1 MDIGIASIDVKKTL
15 GSVSQVWIHTGWKQF
30 SALHPESPVIRVE
43 ATEPRL
49 LAGFEFLVAPSNY
62 PLHGAKVFVREGYP
76 DVVYL
81 DLRFPGIDHE
91 GKGAPTFSFEAPED
105 GGEDYLV
112 DSLGVVPKVF
122 QMSSGKNPKPTGRC
136 PICFH
141 PHILG
146 ADGNLKKH
154 RENLA
159 EWKFR
164 KWCHQGVLQ
173 SEDRRAELYNLEWNY
188 PEPADC
194 GGSYLP
200 PLEASPVGI
209 LWAIKRHRQA
219 ITSSQKSLGKHMDG
233 SINVLYVYELG
244 KHHDACVPGNGR
256 YHTIIKKDNPR
267 FDQCLKDKIKAIK
280 DLIERHFENVQ
291 SLKSLLTWVQ
301 RNHEKGASWAPLH
314 QLKIDIE
321 HTVNFDLMTPLEAK
335 ALVVELMAESAPTP
349 VQAASA

>member
-1 MDIGIASIDVKKTL
+1 MDISIAGIDITKSL
-15 GSVSQVWIHTGWKQF
+15 GCVSQVRILTGWKQL
-30 SALHPESPVIRVE
+30 SELHPESPLIRVE
-43 ATEPRL
+43 ASNPGS
-49 LAGFEFLVAPSNY
+49 LAGFEFLVAPANY
-62 PLHGAKVFVREGYP
+62 SLNGAKVFVREGCP
-76 DVVYL
+76 DVVHL
-81 DLRFPGIDHE
+81 DLRFPGVDHE
-91 GKGAPTFSFEAPED
+91 GKGAPTFSFEAPEA

-122 QMSSGKNPKPTGRC
+122 QMSSGKSPKPTGRC

-146 ADGNLKKH
+146 ADGNLRKH

-164 KWCHQGVLQ
+164 KWCHKGVLQ
-173 SEDRRAELYNLEWNY
+173 SEDRRSELYDLEWDY
-188 PEPADC
+188 PKPADC

-200 PLEASPVGI
+200 PLEASTVGI

-219 ITSSQKSLGKHMDG
+219 ISASQKSLGKHMDG
-233 SINVLYVYELG
+233 SIDVLYPYELG
-244 KHHDACVPGNGR
+244 KHHDDCVPGNGR
-256 YHTIIKKDNPR
+256 YHTIVKKDNPR

-280 DLIERHFENVQ
+280 DLIERHFENVR

-314 QLKIDIE
+314 QLKIDIV
-321 HTVNFDLMTPLEAK
+321 HTVNFDLMKPQEAK
-335 ALVVELMAESAPTP
+335 ALVCELMAESSP
-349 VQAASA
+349 VQTESA

>member
-1 MDIGIASIDVKKTL
+1 MDIGIASIDVTKSL
-15 GSVSQVWIHTGWKQF
+15 GSVSQVRIHTGWKQF
-30 SALHPESPVIRVE
+30 SALHPESPVIRAE
-43 ATEPRL
+43 ATDSKS
-49 LAGFEFLVAPSNY
+49 LAGFEFLASPANY
-62 PLHGAKVFVREGYP
+62 PLHEAKVFVREGYP
-76 DVVYL
+76 DIVRL
-81 DLRFPGIDHE
+81 DLRFPGVDHE
-91 GKGAPTFSFEAPED
+91 GKGAPTYSFEAPEG

-146 ADGNLKKH
+146 ADGNLNKH

-164 KWCHQGVLQ
+164 KWCYQGLLER
-173 SEDRRAELYNLEWNY
+173 EDRKRELHFLDENY
-188 PEPADC
+188 PQPEYC

-200 PLEASPVGI
+200 PLESSPAGI

-219 ITSSQKSLGKHMDG
+219 ITASQKSLGKYMDG
-233 SINVLYVYELG
+233 SIKELFTRSLDNKNNDVFGGNEVYHARVQKGDLG
-244 KHHDACVPGNGR
+244 
-256 YHTIIKKDNPR
+256 
-267 FDQCLKDKIKAIK
+267 FDQMLKDKIKAIK
-280 DLIERHFENVQ
+280 DLIERHFDNVRR
-291 SLKSLLTWVQ
+291 LKSLLTRVQ

-321 HTVNFDLMTPLEAK
+321 HTTNFDLMKPQEAK
-335 ALVVELMAESAPTP
+335 ALVSELMAESSP
-349 VQAASA
+349 VQAESA